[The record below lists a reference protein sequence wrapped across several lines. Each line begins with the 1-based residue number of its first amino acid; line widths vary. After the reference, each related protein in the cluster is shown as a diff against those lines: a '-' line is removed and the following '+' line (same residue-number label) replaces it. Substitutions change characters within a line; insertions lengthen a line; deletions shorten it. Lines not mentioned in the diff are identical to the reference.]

1 MIFLVRVGL
10 GVTPFELLQKILK
23 SINTSMPAIVQSNVI
38 KLP

>member
-10 GVTPFELLQKILK
+10 GVTPFERLQMILK
-23 SINTSMPAIVQSNVI
+23 CINTSMPAMAQSNVI